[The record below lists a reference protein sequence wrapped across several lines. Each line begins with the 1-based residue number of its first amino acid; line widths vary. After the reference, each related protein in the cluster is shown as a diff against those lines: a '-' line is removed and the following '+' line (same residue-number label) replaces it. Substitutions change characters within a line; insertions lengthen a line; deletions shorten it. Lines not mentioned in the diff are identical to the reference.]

1 MMTGMRFVVV
11 LLLLL
16 AVVAGGAWVVAARG
30 GPPVIQIQKPDR
42 FLGQAGELDVIVIT
56 PGGALSEFEVQ
67 LEQDGRVSSLFS
79 SAGTEGATFKQEA
92 PDRVRVTREVRRR
105 DVPGLKSGP
114 ARVTVRASRTVLS
127 GWRTLASSASKDVQV
142 RLEPPRVAVVSTH
155 HFVNH
160 AGAEMVVYRTG
171 PANVES
177 GVRVGDV
184 TYPGYPLSAAG
195 VDADPSLKLAFFAIL
210 FDQDLGTPVQV
221 FARDEAGN
229 RATSTLDVKVF
240 PKPFRR
246 SRIDVTPAFLQR
258 VVPAILDNTP
268 DFTVEDPDDLLQ
280 AFLRINGELRRQN
293 AATIAEFARQSA
305 PEMLWQGA
313 FQQLGNSAVQS
324 LFADHR
330 TYMHEG
336 REVDQQVHLGF
347 DLAVTA
353 AVPIVA
359 ANRGRVVSASYLGI
373 YGNCVI
379 LDHGLGVQ
387 SLYAHLSSIDVSP
400 GDLVERGAVL
410 GRSGMTGLAGGDHLH
425 FTMLVNGIPVNA
437 VEWWD
442 SHWMEDRVY
451 RKIREATA
459 PAPGATATSGVGA
472 SAAIIG
478 S

>member
-1 MMTGMRFVVV
+1 MTGMRFVVV

-16 AVVAGGAWVVAARG
+16 AVVAGGAWVVAGRG
-30 GPPVIQIQKPDR
+30 GPPAIEIQKPDR
-42 FLGQAGELDVIVIT
+42 FLGQAGELDVIVTT
-56 PGGALSEFEVQ
+56 PGGALGELEIQ
-67 LEQDGRVSSLFS
+67 LEQDGRVASLFS
-79 SAGTEGATFKQEA
+79 SGGTEGATFRQEA
-92 PDRVRVTREVRRR
+92 ADRVRVTRPVRRR

-114 ARVTVRASRTVLS
+114 ARVTVKASRTALA

-160 AGAEMVVYRTG
+160 AGAEMVVYRTT
-171 PANVES
+171 PADVDS

-184 TYPGYPLSAAG
+184 TYRGHPLSAVG
-195 VDADPSLKLAFFAIL
+195 VSADPSLKLAFFAIL

-221 FARDEAGN
+221 FAEDEAGN
-229 RATSTLDVKVF
+229 RATAALDVKVF

-246 SRIDVTPAFLQR
+246 SRIEIAPAFLQR
-258 VVPAILDNTP
+258 VVPAILENTP
-268 DFTVEDPDDLLQ
+268 DFAVDDPDDLLQ
-280 AFLRINGELRRQN
+280 AFLRINGDLRRQN
-293 AATIAEFARQSA
+293 ASTIAEFGGQSA

-313 FQQLGNSAVQS
+313 FQQLSNSSVQS
-324 LFADHR
+324 SFADHR
-330 TYMHEG
+330 TYIYEG

-353 AVPIVA
+353 AVPILA
-359 ANRGRVVSASYLGI
+359 ANRGRVVSAGYLGI

-379 LDHGLGVQ
+379 VDHGLGVQ
-387 SLYAHLSSIDVSP
+387 SLYAHLSSIEVSP
-400 GDLVERGAVL
+400 GQMVEKGGVL

-442 SHWMEDRVY
+442 SHWLEDRVY
-451 RKIREATA
+451 RKIRAAA
-459 PAPGATATSGVGA
+459 PAASARAPVGA
-472 SAAIIG
+472 AP
-478 S
+478 